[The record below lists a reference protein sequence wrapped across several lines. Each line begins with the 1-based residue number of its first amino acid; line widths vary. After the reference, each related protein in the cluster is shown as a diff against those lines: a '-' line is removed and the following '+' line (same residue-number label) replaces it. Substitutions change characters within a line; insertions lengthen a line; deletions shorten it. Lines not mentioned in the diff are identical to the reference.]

1 MEFLVEHKEVIL
13 VGLGVII
20 GSFIPVA
27 KTHLM
32 GRKVGEKIPKKLAIA
47 IADHLDA
54 FEKGLRQQDVNGD
67 TSIISNE
74 QLSKATEKLKIDVG
88 LEQKSKGKDL
98 K

>member
-20 GSFIPVA
+20 GVFIPVA
-27 KTHLM
+27 KTHLI

-54 FEKGLRQQDVNGD
+54 FEHGLRNEEYKGD
-67 TSIISNE
+67 KNLISNQ
-74 QLSKATEKLKIDVG
+74 QLSEKTEKLKIDLG
-88 LEQKSKGKDL
+88 LDQQLKEKDL